1 MPAIAARRSPRR
13 VDGREREAPSV
24 AAMLARTILAI
35 ACLASTLATGAVR
48 AEESGCDYDVRI
60 VDRQGIKVEAE
71 VVCVGEVGGFYAH
84 PGVRAHVTRFED
96 GDGRPLPPDESSW
109 ALPDSPKR
117 STVRYEVDLGAYAA
131 SGARGVAAAG
141 QSFMPLAQA
150 WLFRPVPVDLP
161 LRIRIHNDSGQG
173 VATGFAAPDGVIRLT
188 ARQLAFAGY
197 TAFGKLDRRRIEM
210 TGIDGGPAAIDLV
223 QLDGQTAL
231 GPDRIATWIGRT
243 GEAMARYFGG
253 YPAERT
259 LMVIL
264 PMPGRDSVPFG
275 RVIPGGGITMMVQ
288 VGEEADRQALK
299 NDWVLVHE
307 MVHTAMPFLSDNG
320 SWLMEGLATY
330 VEPIV
335 RARAGWIAPEE
346 VWAEFARGMPRGYE
360 AMTRLGMRRAG
371 FGAIYWGGALFALI
385 VDVEM
390 RKRTDGMRGIEDCLR
405 AVRRDGGTGD
415 KRWTTAEF
423 VAACDRAVGGNVM
436 ADRAQ
441 IYYLDGG
448 PVDLDR
454 LWADL
459 GVVERGERFTLRADA
474 PLARIREAI
483 IWGKPGTNKPAPIPF
498 D

>member
-1 MPAIAARRSPRR
+1 
-13 VDGREREAPSV
+13 
-24 AAMLARTILAI
+24 MLVRTILA
-35 ACLASTLATGAVR
+35 LALVGSAFAGGAAR
-48 AEESGCDYDVRI
+48 AEETGCDYDVR
-60 VDRQGIKVEAE
+60 VTDRQGIKVAAD
-71 VVCVGEVGGFYAH
+71 VTCVGEVGGFVAH
-84 PGVRAHVTRFED
+84 PGVVPYVTRFED
-96 GDGRPLPPDESSW
+96 AGGRALTRDESSW
-109 ALPDSPKR
+109 LMPDSPKR
-117 STVRYEVDLGAYAA
+117 SSVHYEVDLGAFAA

-141 QSFMPLAQA
+141 RSFMPLAQT
-150 WLFRPVPVDLP
+150 WLFRPAPVDLP
-161 LRIRIHNDSGQG
+161 LRIRIINESDQG
-173 VATGFAAPDGVIRLT
+173 VATGFASADGVIRLT

-197 TAFGKLDRRRIEM
+197 TAFGTFDRRRIEM
-210 TGIDGGPAAIDLV
+210 AGTDGAPAAIDLV
-223 QLDGQTAL
+223 QLDGRTAL
-231 GPDRIATWIGRT
+231 GPDRIATWVGRA
-243 GEAMARYFGG
+243 GEAMARYFNG
-253 YPAERT
+253 YPAERS
-259 LMVIL
+259 LVVIL

-288 VGEEADRQALK
+288 VGEQADRTALL

-335 RARAGWIAPEE
+335 RARAGWIAPEA
-346 VWAEFARGMPRGYE
+346 VWAEFARGMPRGIE

-385 VDVEM
+385 TDIEM
-390 RKRTDGMRGIEDCLR
+390 RQRTDGQRGIEDCLR

-415 KRWTTAEF
+415 RRWTTAEF
-423 VAACDRAVGGNVM
+423 IAACDRAIGGNTM
-436 ADRAQ
+436 AENAET
-441 IYYLDGG
+441 YYLNGG

-459 GVVERGERFTLRADA
+459 GVVQQGERFVTRADA

-483 IWGKPGTNKPAPIPF
+483 IWGRPGIPKPAPIPF